1 MHNFFYLFSNV
12 EGEGQ
17 KKDVV
22 LKIAMVIK
30 GFGSVSSILMAA
42 SVERVCVCVC
52 AQLYHGHDL
61 VAISTQSLVL
71 YTRTHKHIL
80 YMYLY
85 THTHTLTE
93 LQGTV

>member
-42 SVERVCVCVC
+42 SVGRV
-52 AQLYHGHDL
+52 HGHDL

-71 YTRTHKHIL
+71 YTCTHKHIL
-80 YMYLY
+80 YVFIH
-85 THTHTLTE
+85 TRTHTLTE
-93 LQGTV
+93 LQGTVW